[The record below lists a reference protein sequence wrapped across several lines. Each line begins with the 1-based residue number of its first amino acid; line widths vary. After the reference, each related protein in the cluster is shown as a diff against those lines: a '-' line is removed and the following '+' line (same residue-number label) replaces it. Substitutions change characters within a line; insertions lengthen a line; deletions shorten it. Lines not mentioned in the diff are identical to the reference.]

1 MQTGASAGE
10 HWDAAYASKGES
22 GVSWYEGEPTVSL
35 ELIAGLPGRKDS
47 LIDVGGG
54 ASRLAA
60 HALRMG
66 FSHVAVLDLSA
77 EAIARSK
84 AAMGGDAERV
94 EWIVSDVTAWEP
106 QRRYDVWHDRAAF
119 HFLTEPAQR
128 ADYVARLDAGLSQAG
143 HAIIATFALD
153 GPERCSGFPVQ
164 RYSPDTLLAALGPKF
179 RLVRGVHHEHRTP
192 WGSSQSF
199 QFSVIERVA

>member
-1 MQTGASAGE
+1 MQTGSAGE
-10 HWDAAYASKGES
+10 HWDAAYGSKGES

-60 HALRMG
+60 HTLRVG

-94 EWIVSDVTAWEP
+94 DWIVADVTAWEP

-119 HFLTEPAQR
+119 HFLVSEAER
-128 ADYVARLDAGLSQAG
+128 AAYTQRLDAALAPEG

-153 GPERCSGFPVQ
+153 GPERCSGLPVQ
-164 RYSPDTLLAALGPKF
+164 RYSPDTLIEALGPKF
-179 RLVRGVHHEHRTP
+179 RLNKGIHHEHRTP
-192 WGSSQSF
+192 WGSTQSF
-199 QFSVIERVA
+199 QFSVIERAA